1 VVKRQ
6 RIGIARALYN
16 KPKILFFD
24 ESTNSLDTE
33 TEDQLMNEV
42 NTLLTGITKII
53 ISHRMATLK
62 NCDKIYLI
70 KDGKIHD
77 SGSYEKMSK
86 LS

>member
-1 VVKRQ
+1 
-6 RIGIARALYN
+6 
-16 KPKILFFD
+16 
-24 ESTNSLDTE
+24 
-33 TEDQLMNEV
+33 MNEV